1 VSRVL
6 LLIRKLWNGGGTETY
21 VYTLAKELQR
31 SGHTVGVFTAGGPW
45 VSYFRKNGIQVHVCP
60 NYHLAA
66 YLGQTIRL
74 YNYSVMH
81 AQDLPSLHLVRRL
94 RNKRNLRIV
103 YTVHGRYVRRKALG
117 RLASTA
123 HAIIAVSP
131 SLQNYV
137 ISCGIPAYKVHLI
150 SNGISRLFHPATL
163 TTEAYK
169 AAFRS
174 RYHIP
179 EGAFVIGYAG
189 RFTFDKTTLSRR
201 ISSILC
207 TYANTHP
214 NTWILIAG
222 RNAKAVIAP
231 SQKCIVLGQ
240 VTHMENFY
248 HICDVVVGTARVA
261 LESLTCGKPTIA
273 VGFAKYIGTINDI
286 NLYSAH
292 QSNFGDH
299 GAVRSHWAASKLLGA
314 LEFIRGNLGFHRMK
328 ALILSQI
335 VQDRYSA
342 SRMVQQ
348 ILQLYL

>member
-1 VSRVL
+1 MSRVL

-45 VSYFRKNGIQVHVCP
+45 VSYFRKNGIQVHVSP
-60 NYHLAA
+60 AYQRAA
-66 YLGQTIRL
+66 YLGETIRL

-81 AQDLPSLHLVRRL
+81 AQDLPSLNLIHSL
-94 RNKRNLRIV
+94 RNKRNTRIV
-103 YTVHGRYVRRKALG
+103 YTVHGRYVMRKALS

-137 ISCGIPAYKVHLI
+137 TSCGVPAYKVHLI
-150 SNGISRLFHPATL
+150 SNGISRLFHPATI

-174 RYHIP
+174 RFHIP

-189 RFTFDKTTLSRR
+189 RFTLDKATLSKR

-207 TYANTHP
+207 TYANKHP

-222 RNAKAVIAP
+222 RKSKAVITP
-231 SQKCIVLGQ
+231 SQKCIVLGH

-248 HICDVVVGTARVA
+248 HLCDVVVGTARVA
-261 LESLTCGKPTIA
+261 LESLSCGKPTIA
-273 VGFAKYIGTINDI
+273 VGFAKYIGIINEL

-299 GAVRSHWAASKLLGA
+299 GAVRSRWATLKLLGDLA
-314 LEFIRGNLGFHRMK
+314 LIRGNLGLYRMK
-328 ALILSQI
+328 AQILSQI
-335 VQDRYSA
+335 VQDRDSA

-348 ILQLYL
+348 ILQLY